1 MATKKRTSSR
11 KYSAPALE
19 KGLDIL
25 ELLSTQSEGVSQAQ
39 VAQMLNRSSGVLF
52 RMLDCLE
59 RRGYIRRDPSDDLY
73 RLTSRL
79 YELAHRHPPTNRLLE
94 IALPVMRH
102 LAESVSQSCHIGVYH
117 EGDILI
123 VGEICQPGFIG
134 FSVQPGARVPLQ
146 EAASGLVLLAYQS
159 EETRQEWLNTNSEPL
174 SPAKTKKLLPRLNK
188 IREHGYIQQE
198 SHVIQGVTDIACP
211 IIGPSGNAFATL
223 SVPCM
228 LRRQREVSLTRIRER
243 AVKTAATIS
252 KELGGSPANIA

>member
-1 MATKKRTSSR
+1 MAKKKRSSVR

-25 ELLSTQSEGVSQAQ
+25 ELLSTQSEGISQAQ

-94 IALPVMRH
+94 IALPVMRQF
-102 LAESVSQSCHIGVYH
+102 AESVSQSCHIGVYH

-134 FSVQPGARVPLQ
+134 FSVQPGARVPLH
-146 EAASGLVLLAYQS
+146 EAASGLVLLAHQS
-159 EETRQEWLNTNSEPL
+159 EETRQDWLDAVPEPL
-174 SPAKTKKLLPRLNK
+174 SGAKIKKLMARLK
-188 IREHGYIQQE
+188 EVREQGYIQQE

-211 IIGPSGNAFATL
+211 VTGPSGDAFATL
-223 SVPCM
+223 TVPCM
-228 LRRQREVSLTRIRER
+228 LRRQQEVPLTRVRER
-243 AVKTAATIS
+243 LAKTAAIIS
-252 KELGGSPANIA
+252 KELGGSPAGSA

>member
-1 MATKKRTSSR
+1 MAKKKRNSNR

-59 RRGYIRRDPSDDLY
+59 RRGYIRRDSTDDLY

-79 YELAHRHPPTNRLLE
+79 YELAHRHPPTSRLLE
-94 IALPVMRH
+94 IALPVMRQ

-117 EGDILI
+117 EGNILI

-134 FSVQPGARVPLQ
+134 FSVQPGARAPLH
-146 EAASGLVLLAYQS
+146 EAASGLVLLAHQS
-159 EETRQEWLNTNSEPL
+159 EVTCQEWLDANPEPL
-174 SPAKTKKLLPRLNK
+174 SLAKTKKLLARLKK
-188 IREHGYIQQE
+188 IREQGYIQRE
-198 SHVIQGVTDIACP
+198 SHITLGVTDIACP
-211 IIGPSGNAFATL
+211 LVGPSGHAFATL

-228 LRRQREVSLTRIRER
+228 LHQQCELSLSEIRER
-243 AVKTAATIS
+243 LVKTASIIS
-252 KELGGSPANIA
+252 KELGGSPADIT

>member
-1 MATKKRTSSR
+1 MAKKKRNSNR

-25 ELLSTQSEGVSQAQ
+25 ELLSTQSEGISQAQ
-39 VAQMLNRSSGVLF
+39 VAQMLERSSGVLF

-59 RRGYIRRDPSDDLY
+59 RRGYIRRDPTDDLY

-94 IALPVMRH
+94 IALPVMRQ

-117 EGDILI
+117 EGNILI

-134 FSVQPGARVPLQ
+134 FSVQPGARVPLH
-146 EAASGLVLLAYQS
+146 EAASGLILLAHQS
-159 EETRQEWLNTNSEPL
+159 KETRQEWLCANPEPL
-174 SPAKTKKLLPRLNK
+174 SPTKIKKLASRLDK
-188 IREHGYIQQE
+188 IRDHGYIQQD

-211 IIGPSGNAFATL
+211 VIGPSGYAFATL

-228 LRRQREVSLTRIRER
+228 LRHQREVSLTRIRER
-243 AVKTAATIS
+243 LVKTAATIS
-252 KELGGSPANIA
+252 KELGGSPADIA

>member
-1 MATKKRTSSR
+1 MAKKKRNSTR
-11 KYSAPALE
+11 KYIAPALE

-25 ELLSTQSEGVSQAQ
+25 ELLSMQSEGVSQAQ
-39 VAQMLNRSSGVLF
+39 VAQMLDRSSGVLF

-59 RRGYIRRDPSDDLY
+59 RRGYIRRDPTDDLY

-94 IALPVMRH
+94 IALPVMRQ
-102 LAESVSQSCHIGVYH
+102 LAESVSQSCHIGLYH

-134 FSVQPGARVPLQ
+134 FSVQAGARVSLH
-146 EAASGLVLLAYQS
+146 ETASGLVLLAHQS
-159 EETRQEWLNTNSEPL
+159 EETRQEWLEANPEPL
-174 SPAKTKKLLPRLNK
+174 GSTKTKKLLAKLSK
-188 IREHGYIQQE
+188 VHDDGYIQQE

-211 IIGPSGNAFATL
+211 VIGPSGYALATL

-228 LRRQREVSLTRIRER
+228 LRHQSEVSLPRVRER
-243 AVKTAATIS
+243 LVKTAAIIS
-252 KELGGSPANIA
+252 KELGGSSADTA

>member
-1 MATKKRTSSR
+1 MATKKRSSR

-25 ELLSTQSEGVSQAQ
+25 ELLSTQSKGISQAQ

-79 YELAHRHPPTNRLLE
+79 SELAHRHPPTNRLLE
-94 IALPVMRH
+94 IALPVMRQ
-102 LAESVSQSCHIGVYH
+102 LSESVSQSCHIGVYH

-134 FSVQPGARVPLQ
+134 FSVQPGARVSLH
-146 EAASGLVLLAYQS
+146 ESASGLVLLAHQS
-159 EETRQEWLNTNSEPL
+159 EELRQEWLNANIEPL
-174 SPAKTKKLLPRLNK
+174 SPAKIKKIIPRLNK

-211 IIGPSGNAFATL
+211 IVGPSGNAIATL

-228 LRRQREVSLTRIRER
+228 LRHQREVPLTRIRER
-243 AVKTAATIS
+243 AVKTAVTIS
-252 KELGGSPANIA
+252 KELGGSPAHIA